1 MPDLFSEVVCGVA
14 PGASGEGVG
23 IGPVVVAF
31 GAVGVVSG
39 GPSVGVVD
47 SVGVS
52 VGVVVAVVVVGV
64 VAWTLVRGTQV

>member
-1 MPDLFSEVVCGVA
+1 VLLVLT
-14 PGASGEGVG
+14 EGTG
-23 IGPVVVAF
+23 R
-31 GAVGVVSG
+31 AVGVVSG